1 MEVYKAITEECRTKL
16 LKMKQELLHRV
27 RVNQLQFSQAE
38 KSGDEIDQ
46 TVSQLEEHSLLIS
59 QERMR
64 TQLLEIELALARI
77 EKGLFGVCEE
87 TDELIE
93 IERLRALPYTRVSIE
108 GAELREKMSQRYAK
122 FSS

>member
-1 MEVYKAITEECRTKL
+1 MEVYKAIAEECRSKL

-46 TVSQLEEHSLLIS
+46 TVSQLEEHSLLVS

-64 TQLLEIELALARI
+64 TQLLEIEFALARI
-77 EKGLFGVCEE
+77 EKGLFGICEE

-93 IERLRALPYTRVSIE
+93 IERLRALPYTRFSIE
-108 GAELREKMSQRYAK
+108 GAEIREKMSQRYAK

>member
-1 MEVYKAITEECRTKL
+1 MEVYKAITEECRSKL

-64 TQLLEIELALARI
+64 TQLLEIEFALARI
-77 EKGLFGVCEE
+77 EKGLFGICEE